1 MDNTLCQAE
10 ESGPPEPFSFTKCS
24 LSFSKKC
31 GILDTNL
38 REGEGENMK
47 CKQWII
53 KYREILLYLIFGV
66 ATTLVNL
73 VLFACMNF
81 LLGEQQYLVSNVVA
95 TVLAILFAYVTNKL
109 FVFESKSWEW
119 QVLKKEIPSFFG
131 ARAFTFFL
139 EEAGLWL
146 LIDCLGMG
154 SLQIS
159 LFSFVLTG
167 TMLVKLVLQIVVIVL
182 NYIFSKFLIFAKKRK
197 NL

>member
-1 MDNTLCQAE
+1 
-10 ESGPPEPFSFTKCS
+10 
-24 LSFSKKC
+24 
-31 GILDTNL
+31 
-38 REGEGENMK
+38 MK
-47 CKQWII
+47 CKQWIT
-53 KYREILLYLIFGV
+53 KYREILFYLIFGV

-73 VLFACMNF
+73 VLFAAMNS

-109 FVFESKSWEW
+109 FVFDSKSWEW
-119 QVLKKEIPSFFG
+119 NVLKKEIPSFFG

-182 NYIFSKFLIFAKKRK
+182 NYLFSKFLIFAKKRK